1 MSWMKLENQV
11 QQGVKMKFDV
21 NDRMMQFRK
30 TSIFLLITFFL
41 SFALPIFA
49 IPTTV
54 EGENKDQTYLVGIS
68 KKHKFVWFR
77 VAKVG
82 SSTIRSVFRK
92 NHVKMPIYSE
102 DFSFNPEKYKDYF
115 KFAFVRNPW
124 ARIVSCYCQKVENKT
139 SNWKHYYGEC
149 FDKGFDY
156 FVDFVAKKDLTT
168 ADRHIRLQTSL
179 IPVNEV
185 DFIGR
190 LENFEEDFKYVL
202 KVLKLDNR
210 KIPKKNSSNH
220 AHYSRYY
227 NERTKEIIA
236 QKYKADIEA
245 FGYQFEVK

>member
-1 MSWMKLENQV
+1 M
-11 QQGVKMKFDV
+11 
-21 NDRMMQFRK
+21 
-30 TSIFLLITFFL
+30 L
-41 SFALPIFA
+41 SLPIFA
-49 IPTTV
+49 LLPKV
-54 EGENKDQTYLVGIS
+54 NGENNDQTYLVGIS

-82 SSTIRSVFRK
+82 SSTIRTVFRK
-92 NHVKMPIYSE
+92 KFVRMPIYEE
-102 DFSFNPEKYKDYF
+102 DFSFNPKEYKDYF

-124 ARIVSCYCQKVENKT
+124 ARIVSCYCQKVEDKT
-139 SNWKHYYGEC
+139 SAWKHYYGEC

-179 IPVNEV
+179 IPVHDV

-202 KVLKLDNR
+202 SVLKLHHC
-210 KIPKKNSSNH
+210 KIPKKNSSSH

-227 NERTKEIIA
+227 NERTKAIIA
-236 QKYKADIEA
+236 EIYKSDIET